1 MSDQAKEEL
10 ESIVLAA
17 NLELGATHKSREKA
31 LALSRSV
38 VRNSANSI
46 RATHRKDFQEAHRLL
61 AEVTE
66 MADKFVPIYSSHPS
80 IYFGGYVEDS
90 LKEFA
95 EASIVLSIAEGTQ
108 LKGPDELGIGPA
120 PYLNGLAEVIGE
132 LRRLILDSL
141 RRDDFERCE
150 EFLEVMDVIY
160 TVLVS
165 IDFPDAVTRGL
176 RRSTDVSRSILERTR
191 GDLTQALRQNRL
203 ESKMAELEYSFK
215 SGPHDTEAQEK
226 SQA

>member
-10 ESIVLAA
+10 ESIALAA
-17 NLELGATHKSREKA
+17 TLELGATHKSREKA

-46 RATHRKDFQEAHRLL
+46 RATHRKDFEEAHRLL

-66 MADKFVPIYSSHPS
+66 MADKFVSIRSTQPS

-95 EASIVLSIAEGTQ
+95 EASIVLSIAEGTR
-108 LKGPDELGIGPA
+108 LKGPGELGIGSA

-150 EFLEVMDVIY
+150 EFLELMDDIY

-215 SGPHDTEAQEK
+215 SDPHDTETQEK

>member
-1 MSDQAKEEL
+1 MPDQPKEEL
-10 ESIVLAA
+10 ESIALAA
-17 NLELGATHKSREKA
+17 TLELGATHKSREKA

-46 RATHRKDFQEAHRLL
+46 RATHRKDFEEAHRLL

-66 MADKFVPIYSSHPS
+66 MADKFVSIRSSHPN

-95 EASIVLSIAEGTQ
+95 EASIVLSIAEGTR
-108 LKGPDELGIGPA
+108 LKGPGELGIGSA

-150 EFLEVMDVIY
+150 EFLEVMDDIY

-165 IDFPDAVTRGL
+165 IDFPDSVTRGL

-191 GDLTQALRQNRL
+191 GDLTLALRQNRL
-203 ESKMAELEYSFK
+203 ESKMAELEDSFK
-215 SGPHDTEAQEK
+215 SESDETEGQENI
-226 SQA
+226 QT